1 MSRFFSAKDK
11 NDNSSNKSAAA
22 NNTVDHRDFQVR
34 DLYKK
39 GVNHLSNQKFND
51 AIRSFELALRL
62 DPKFVEAWIKKGY
75 AHFHMGD
82 YSFAISSYDMALNI
96 DLDNYEAWNLKGLA
110 YYKMNNYAKAIECC
124 TKALDANPS
133 DGLVWYNYA
142 CYLTLADKVDDG
154 MEALKRAIEIDISHA
169 KKAVRDRDFENARAE
184 EGFMRIFEVVVLES
198 LRQGYDYVGK
208 IVWATGM
215 DKQDVEDAFLRLGM
229 KGLVTIKEK
238 KSYLGKEVSYELSR
252 DISDNLGET
261 KRSGFFKS
269 KEYSAPIQE
278 IKDIIEILDKSVES
292 VKNGDID
299 ETIDSFEQ
307 LTSPAKHGNTM
318 IEQFFDQH
326 RDLRLYQIRLRDKG
340 QEYLDSHKSELTNL
354 LEDIIQKVRG
364 GPLSRTI
371 QD

>member
-1 MSRFFSAKDK
+1 MSRFFRAKD
-11 NDNSSNKSAAA
+11 NEDSSKSEVAKDTA
-22 NNTVDHRDFQVR
+22 NVDFQVL

-39 GVNHLSNQKFND
+39 GVNYMSNDRLSD

-62 DPKFVEAWIKKGY
+62 DPNYVEAWIKKGY
-75 AHFHMGD
+75 AHFHLRD

-96 DLDNYEAWNLKGLA
+96 DPDNHEAWNLKGLA
-110 YYKMNNYAKAIECC
+110 YYKMNNYTKAIECC

-142 CYLTLADKVDDG
+142 CYLTLDGKVDDG

-169 KKAVRDRDFENARAE
+169 KKAVRDKDFENARAE
-184 EGFMRIFEVVVLES
+184 EGFMRIIEVVVLES

-215 DKQDVEDAFLRLGM
+215 DKLDVEEAIMRLNM
-229 KGLVTIKEK
+229 KGLVTIKQK
-238 KSYLGKEVSYELSR
+238 KSIMGKEEYYELSR
-252 DISDNLGET
+252 DISDKLGEV
-261 KRSGFFKS
+261 KRSGFLNH

-278 IKDIIEILDKSVES
+278 IKDIIEILDKSIDS
-292 VKNGDID
+292 VKNGDLNQ
-299 ETIDSFEQ
+299 TVDSFER
-307 LTSPAKHGNTM
+307 LTNPSKHGNTM

-326 RDLRLYQIRLRDKG
+326 RDLRLYHARLNDKG
-340 QEYLDSHKSELTNL
+340 QEYLNSHKSELTSL
-354 LEDIIQKVRG
+354 LENIIEKVRS

-371 QD
+371 

>member
-1 MSRFFSAKDK
+1 MSRFFRAKDK
-11 NDNSSNKSAAA
+11 EDNSKSEVPKD
-22 NNTVDHRDFQVR
+22 TDHLDFQVR

-39 GVNHLSNQKFND
+39 GVNYMSNDKLSD

-62 DPKFVEAWIKKGY
+62 DPNYVEAWIKKGY
-75 AHFHMGD
+75 AHFHLRD

-96 DLDNYEAWNLKGLA
+96 DPDNHEAWNLKGLA
-110 YYKMNNYAKAIECC
+110 YYKMNNYTKAIECC

-142 CYLTLADKVDDG
+142 CYLTLDGKVDDG

-169 KKAVRDRDFENARAE
+169 KKAVRDKDFENARAE
-184 EGFMRIFEVVVLES
+184 EGFMRIIEVVVLES

-215 DKQDVEDAFLRLGM
+215 DRLDVEEAVMRLNM
-229 KGLVTIKEK
+229 KGLVTIKQK
-238 KSYLGKEVSYELSR
+238 KSITGKEEYYELSR
-252 DISDNLGET
+252 DISDKLGEV
-261 KRSGFFKS
+261 KRSGFLKP

-278 IKDIIEILDKSVES
+278 IKDIIEILDKSIES
-292 VKNGDID
+292 VKNGDMNQ
-299 ETIDSFEQ
+299 TLDSFEK
-307 LTSPAKHGNTM
+307 LTNPSKHGNTM

-326 RDLRLYQIRLRDKG
+326 RDLRLFQARLSDKG
-340 QEYLDSHKSELTNL
+340 QEYLDSHKSELTSL
-354 LEDIIQKVRG
+354 LEDIIEKVRS

-371 QD
+371 

>member
-1 MSRFFSAKDK
+1 MSRFFRAKDK
-11 NDNSSNKSAAA
+11 EDSSKSEVPKD
-22 NNTVDHRDFQVR
+22 TDHLDFQVR

-39 GVNHLSNQKFND
+39 GVNYMSNDKLSD

-62 DPKFVEAWIKKGY
+62 DPKYVEAWIKKGY
-75 AHFHMGD
+75 SHFHLRD

-96 DLDNYEAWNLKGLA
+96 DPDNHEAWNLKGLA
-110 YYKMNNYAKAIECC
+110 YYKMNNYTKAIECC

-142 CYLTLADKVDDG
+142 CYLTLDGKIDDG

-169 KKAVRDRDFENARAE
+169 KKAVRDNDFENARAE
-184 EGFMRIFEVVVLES
+184 EGFMRIIEVVVLES

-215 DKQDVEDAFLRLGM
+215 DKLDVEEAIMRLSM
-229 KGLVTIKEK
+229 KGLVTIKQK
-238 KSYLGKEVSYELSR
+238 KSITGKEEYYELSR
-252 DISDNLGET
+252 DISDKLGEV
-261 KRSGFFKS
+261 KRSGFLKP

-278 IKDIIEILDKSVES
+278 IKDIIEILDKSIES
-292 VKNGDID
+292 VKNGDLNP
-299 ETIDSFEQ
+299 TVDSFGQ
-307 LTSPAKHGNTM
+307 LTNPSKHGNTM

-326 RDLRLYQIRLRDKG
+326 RDLRLYQARLADKG
-340 QEYLDSHKSELTNL
+340 QEYLDSHKSELTSL
-354 LEDIIQKVRG
+354 LEDIIEKVRS

-371 QD
+371 

>member
-1 MSRFFSAKDK
+1 MSRFFRAKDK
-11 NDNSSNKSAAA
+11 EDNSKSQVAKD
-22 NNTVDHRDFQVR
+22 TDHVDFQVR

-39 GVNHLSNQKFND
+39 GVNYMSNDKLSD

-62 DPKFVEAWIKKGY
+62 DPNYVEAWIKKGY
-75 AHFHMGD
+75 AHFHLRD

-96 DLDNYEAWNLKGLA
+96 DPDNHEAWNLKGLA
-110 YYKMNNYAKAIECC
+110 YYKMNNYTKAIECC

-142 CYLTLADKVDDG
+142 CYLTLDGKVDDG

-169 KKAVRDRDFENARAE
+169 KKAVRDKDFENARAE
-184 EGFMRIFEVVVLES
+184 EGFMRIIEVVVLES
-198 LRQGYDYVGK
+198 LRQGYDYAGK

-215 DKQDVEDAFLRLGM
+215 DRLDVEEAIMRLSM
-229 KGLVTIKEK
+229 KGLVTIKQK
-238 KSYLGKEVSYELSR
+238 KSITGKEEYYELSR
-252 DISDNLGET
+252 DISDKLGEV
-261 KRSGFFKS
+261 KRTGFLKP

-278 IKDIIEILDKSVES
+278 IKDIIEILDKSTES
-292 VKNGDID
+292 VKNGDLD
-299 ETIDSFEQ
+299 KTVDSFEQ
-307 LTSPAKHGNTM
+307 LTNPSKHGNTM

-326 RDLRLYQIRLRDKG
+326 RDLRLYQARLVDKG

-354 LEDIIQKVRG
+354 LEDIIEKVRS

-371 QD
+371 

>member
-1 MSRFFSAKDK
+1 MSRFFRAKDK
-11 NDNSSNKSAAA
+11 ENNSKPEVSKHTDNL
-22 NNTVDHRDFQVR
+22 DFQVR

-39 GVNHLSNQKFND
+39 GVNHMSNDKLSD

-62 DPKFVEAWIKKGY
+62 DPNYVEAWIKKGY
-75 AHFHMGD
+75 SHFHLRD

-96 DLDNYEAWNLKGLA
+96 DPDNHEAWNLKGLA
-110 YYKMNNYAKAIECC
+110 YYKMNNYTKAIECC

-142 CYLTLADKVDDG
+142 CYLTLDGKVDDG

-169 KKAVRDRDFENARAE
+169 KKAVRDNDFENARAE
-184 EGFMRIFEVVVLES
+184 EGFMRIIEVVVLES

-215 DKQDVEDAFLRLGM
+215 DKLDVEEAIMRLSM
-229 KGLVTIKEK
+229 KGLVTIKQK
-238 KSYLGKEVSYELSR
+238 KSITGKEEYYELSG
-252 DISDNLGET
+252 DISDKLGQV
-261 KRSGFFKS
+261 KRSGFLKP

-292 VKNGDID
+292 VKNGDLNQ
-299 ETIDSFEQ
+299 TVDSFEQ
-307 LTSPAKHGNTM
+307 LTNPSKHGNTM

-326 RDLRLYQIRLRDKG
+326 RDLRLYQARINDKG
-340 QEYLDSHKSELTNL
+340 QEYLDSHKSELTAL
-354 LEDIIQKVRG
+354 LENIIEKVRS

-371 QD
+371 

>member
-1 MSRFFSAKDK
+1 MGRFSRATDKD
-11 NDNSSNKSAAA
+11 NNSNNSEVTKS
-22 NNTVDHRDFQVR
+22 TDHLDFQVR

-39 GVNHLSNQKFND
+39 GVNHMSNDKLSD

-62 DPKFVEAWIKKGY
+62 DPQYVEAWIKKGY
-75 AHFHMGD
+75 AHFHLQD

-96 DLDNYEAWNLKGLA
+96 DPDNYEAWNLKGLA
-110 YYKMNNYAKAIECC
+110 YYKMNNYTKAIECC

-142 CYLTLADKVDDG
+142 CYLTLDGKVDDG

-169 KKAVRDRDFENARAE
+169 KKAVRDRDFENARVE
-184 EGFMRIFEVVVLES
+184 EGFMRIIEVVVLES
-198 LRQGYDYVGK
+198 LRQGYDYAGK

-215 DKQDVEDAFLRLGM
+215 DKQDVEDAIMRLSM
-229 KGLVTIKEK
+229 KGLVIIKEK

-252 DISDNLGET
+252 DISDKLGEV
-261 KRSGFFKS
+261 KRSGFLKS

-278 IKDIIEILDKSVES
+278 IKDIIEILDKSLES
-292 VKNGDID
+292 VKNGDLNQ
-299 ETIDSFEQ
+299 TTDSFEQ
-307 LTSPAKHGNTM
+307 LTNPTKHGNAM

-326 RDLRLYQIRLRDKG
+326 RDLRLYQARLKDKG
-340 QEYLDSHKSELTNL
+340 QEYLDSHKSELTSL
-354 LEDIIQKVRG
+354 LESIIEKVRS

-371 QD
+371 